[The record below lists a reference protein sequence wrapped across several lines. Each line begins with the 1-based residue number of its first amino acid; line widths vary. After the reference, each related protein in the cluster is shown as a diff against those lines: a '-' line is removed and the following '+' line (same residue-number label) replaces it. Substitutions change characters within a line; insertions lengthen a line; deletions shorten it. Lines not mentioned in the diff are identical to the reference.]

1 MSNRLLKMRII
12 LIGYRCTGKS
22 SVGRQLAKK
31 LDLAFYDTDQMITA
45 HIGKSI
51 RELVA
56 EKGWEAFR
64 EEEKN
69 IIGKIAFLG
78 SAVIALGGGAI
89 LDPENRATI
98 QDKGMVIWLTAGLET
113 ILKRM
118 SSDSLNSDNRPSLTE
133 KGRQDEIRETLEQRI
148 PLYRQAAYIEVD
160 TEGKT
165 IEDVAT
171 EILSKMERG
180 KGDLPGV
187 VTEQVR

>member
-1 MSNRLLKMRII
+1 MRQII

-22 SVGRQLAKK
+22 SVGRQLADK
-31 LDLAFYDTDQMITA
+31 LRLAFYDTDRMIVA
-45 HIGKSI
+45 SIGKSI

-78 SAVIALGGGAI
+78 PAVIALGGGAI

-98 QDKGMVIWLTAGLET
+98 QDKGTVIWLTAGLET

-148 PLYRQAAYIEVD
+148 SLYRQAANIEVD

-171 EILSKMERG
+171 EILSKMERD